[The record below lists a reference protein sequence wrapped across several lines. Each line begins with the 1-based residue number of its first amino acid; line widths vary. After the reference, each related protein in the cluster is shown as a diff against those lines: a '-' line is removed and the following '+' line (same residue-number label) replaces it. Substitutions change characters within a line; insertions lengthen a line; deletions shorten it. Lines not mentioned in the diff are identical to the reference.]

1 MRRSLRFVAAFAATL
16 AAVWWAPDAASATG
30 TWNGQNTLHVPTSW
44 CVVRGSQAETA
55 PNVAGDT
62 ATDDVIWRR
71 HERPTDAIYANQAG
85 ITFRSAINNAWTILD
100 FPRINDPDTTL
111 GVQGDMRGENVNT
124 AGVEFNTLINNCDTE
139 YNNIGRAGIGITMVN
154 ANLFHDGGG
163 NYVGVVG
170 WGGCTRVGTTCST
183 PFDGRVVVVD
193 NHYLHP
199 SVAVRTWPNGGGPF
213 GVTDSLDVDA
223 GHEMGHSL
231 GLPHRAGSTN
241 LMNAILTDNNG
252 NGDIDNIG
260 LDATEVGV
268 LRGNALNVPGL
279 EQDPPGVII
288 PASVVAHRIPDQV
301 REVKGAPAYLDVA
314 SVRVTFDEKKREV
327 GITTQLFGLLPKGK
341 KPTFWFLIDT
351 DGEAKG
357 ADAEALRK
365 LGFDYGRFAGA
376 DLVAR
381 ATVQGSR
388 VSGEV
393 WNVAQ
398 GVPVRLTAGFRF
410 ELQTLVMYP
419 LYVTRPKG
427 RLLDGVPVHNLI
439 GLTLNNDL
447 VRVEMGRSLRVQTAA
462 GEGRRIA
469 DTLGEGG
476 GKFVI
481 ERPSFPHCF
490 PQEDARPGGQV
501 KVKLEGLR
509 PNAVIHGLFG
519 PRLVFRG
526 ETDANGGGTITL
538 DIPNDATAGL
548 HLITVGID
556 KTALTADCVVNV
568 GRQGR

>member
-1 MRRSLRFVAAFAATL
+1 MRRRLRFIAAFAAAL
-16 AAVWWAPDAASATG
+16 AAAWSVPDAARATG

-44 CVVRGSQAETA
+44 CVVRGSQAEIA

-71 HERPTDAIYANQAG
+71 HERPTDFVYVNQSG

-154 ANLFHDGGG
+154 ANLFHDAGG
-163 NYVGVVG
+163 NYIGIVG

-199 SVAVRTWPNGGGPF
+199 SVPVRTWPNGLGPF
-213 GVTDSLDVDA
+213 GVTDSHDIDA

-231 GLPHRAGSTN
+231 GLPHRTGPTN
-241 LMNAILTDNNG
+241 LMNAILTDNDG
-252 NGDIDNIG
+252 NGDIDNAG
-260 LDATEVGV
+260 LDATEIAA
-268 LRGNALNVPGL
+268 LRGNAMNVPGL
-279 EQDPPGVII
+279 EQDPPGVIV

-301 REVKGAPAYLDVA
+301 REYKGAPAYLDVA
-314 SVRVTFDEKKREV
+314 SVRVTLDERKREV
-327 GITTQLFGLLPKGK
+327 GITTQLFGLLPKK
-341 KPTFWFLIDT
+341 TKEPTYWFLVDS
-351 DGEAKG
+351 DGEKTG
-357 ADAEALRK
+357 AGPEALAR
-365 LGFDYGRFAGA
+365 LGLGDVKFAGA

-381 ATVQGSR
+381 ATVRGGR
-388 VSGEV
+388 VVGEV

-398 GVPVRLTAGFRF
+398 GTPVAVTGGFQF

-419 LYVTRPKG
+419 LYATRPKG
-427 RLLDGVPVHNLI
+427 RMLDGVPVHNLI
-439 GLTLNNDL
+439 GLKLSTDL
-447 VRVEMGRSLRVQTAA
+447 VRAQMGSTLRVQATA
-462 GEGRRIA
+462 GEGRQRVA
-469 DTLGEGG
+469 DTLGDGG
-476 GKFVI
+476 RFVL

-490 PQEDARPGGQV
+490 PQEDAPPGGQV
-501 KVKLEGLR
+501 KVKLEGLK
-509 PNAVIHGLFG
+509 PGAVIHGLIG
-519 PRLVFRG
+519 PRLIFRG
-526 ETDANGGGTITL
+526 ETDGNGGGTITL
-538 DIPNDATAGL
+538 DIPKDTTPGL
-548 HLITVGID
+548 HLVTVGID

-568 GRQGR
+568 LGQK